1 MKLKLSDNLNGSQE
15 KMEPK
20 NDPERRQHVPYI
32 LNGELYRIENQV
44 GDNVTVKCCY
54 CPPDRIYRGSV
65 RSTGNFHMHIK
76 RRHSSLL
83 GKLHEMKVAALE
95 ERRDRIMK
103 NRRFGKPRKKTPT
116 PTPLPTTSAAAQSNS
131 GVFLNIQATPAGN
144 ESHELKIKTVF
155 QRHKQEQEGATR
167 RSGDSTSDNS
177 VPANPP
183 NIPNSLGVL
192 VQDLPNIS
200 VETLPLGSSAAAA
213 SVSFLGRPVKPE
225 QAIGSPFLSDQP
237 TAIDLSRAPSVQGES
252 KSSGSLAS
260 SMEDVS
266 MGYSRSQSISQSMSL
281 THFLD
286 HPQRDVLQRLE
297 RTMAQISQELHC
309 RNRIEHN
316 RMLLEAAKF
325 KFLNPNFQFEP
336 NL

>member
-1 MKLKLSDNLNGSQE
+1 MSVSLDSSDE
-15 KMEPK
+15 KMELK

-103 NRRFGKPRKKTPT
+103 NRRFNKPRKKTPVPVAT
-116 PTPLPTTSAAAQSNS
+116 ASTSAQSDS
-131 GVFLNIQATPAGN
+131 GVFVDLQASPPAGN

-167 RSGDSTSDNS
+167 KSGDSTSDNG
-177 VPANPP
+177 VQANLPSISK
-183 NIPNSLGVL
+183 NLGVV
-192 VQDLPNIS
+192 VQNVSNIS
-200 VETLPLGSSAAAA
+200 LETLPTGSTPA
-213 SVSFLGRPVKPE
+213 SVSLLGRPVKPE
-225 QAIGSPFLSDQP
+225 QVSGSPFLSDQP
-237 TAIDLSRAPSVQGES
+237 AAIDLSQVPPGQGES

-266 MGYSRSQSISQSMSL
+266 MEYSRSQTLSQSLSMA
-281 THFLD
+281 HFLEQ
-286 HPQRDVLQRLE
+286 PQRDVLQRLE
-297 RTMAQISQELHC
+297 RSMTQISQELHC

-325 KFLNPNFQFEP
+325 KYLNPNFQFEP

>member
-1 MKLKLSDNLNGSQE
+1 
-15 KMEPK
+15 MEPK

-116 PTPLPTTSAAAQSNS
+116 PTPVTPTPSTSTAAQSSS
-131 GVFLNIQATPAGN
+131 GVFLEIPTPAGN

-167 RSGDSTSDNS
+167 RSGDSTSDNA

-183 NIPNSLGVL
+183 SISNSLGVL

-200 VETLPLGSSAAAA
+200 VEGQPSGLTPSTAA
-213 SVSFLGRPVKPE
+213 SVSYLGRPVKPE
-225 QAIGSPFLSDQP
+225 QQGGSPFLSDQP
-237 TAIDLSRAPSVQGES
+237 AAIDLSRAPSLQGES
-252 KSSGSLAS
+252 KSGGSLTS

-266 MGYSRSQSISQSMSL
+266 MEYSRSQSLSQSMSL

-336 NL
+336 TL

>member
-167 RSGDSTSDNS
+167 R
-177 VPANPP
+177 
-183 NIPNSLGVL
+183 
-192 VQDLPNIS
+192 LPNIS

>member
-1 MKLKLSDNLNGSQE
+1 MSVDLNGSEE
-15 KMEPK
+15 KMELK
-20 NDPERRQHVPYI
+20 ADPERRQHVPYI

-103 NRRFGKPRKKTPT
+103 NRRFGKPRKKTPI
-116 PTPLPTTSAAAQSNS
+116 PTTSTAPILPEIPVST
-131 GVFLNIQATPAGN
+131 GI

-167 RSGDSTSDNS
+167 KSGDSTSDNC
-177 VPANPP
+177 VQANPP
-183 NIPNSLGVL
+183 NITNSLGVL
-192 VQDLPNIS
+192 IQDASNM
-200 VETLPLGSSAAAA
+200 ETIPTKSATTAA
-213 SVSFLGRPVKPE
+213 SVSLLGRPVKPE
-225 QAIGSPFLSDQP
+225 QSSGSSFLIDQP
-237 TAIDLSRAPSVQGES
+237 AAIDLSRAPSQGES
-252 KSSGSLAS
+252 KSSCSLAS

-266 MGYSRSQSISQSMSL
+266 MEYSRSQSVSQSLSF
-281 THFLD
+281 THFLE

-297 RTMAQISQELHC
+297 RTMSQINQELHC

-316 RMLLEAAKF
+316 RLLLEAAKF

-336 NL
+336 IQ

>member
-1 MKLKLSDNLNGSQE
+1 MSVNLDGFEE
-15 KMEPK
+15 KMELK
-20 NDPERRQHVPYI
+20 KHVPYI
-32 LNGELYRIENQV
+32 LNGELYRIEKQV

-76 RRHSSLL
+76 RRHSFLL

-95 ERRDRIMK
+95 ERRDRIIK
-103 NRRFGKPRKKTPT
+103 NRRFAKSRKKAAVAVAATCT
-116 PTPLPTTSAAAQSNS
+116 AAQSDT
-131 GVFLNIQATPAGN
+131 GVFGDMQADVPSGN

-167 RSGDSTSDNS
+167 KLEDSTSDKG
-177 VPANPP
+177 VKANLP
-183 NIPNSLGVL
+183 NIPKNLGV
-192 VQDLPNIS
+192 VIQNVSNIS
-200 VETLPLGSSAAAA
+200 VETLPSGSTPA
-213 SVSFLGRPVKPE
+213 SGSLLGRPVKPE
-225 QAIGSPFLSDQP
+225 QGSGSSFLADQP
-237 TAIDLSRAPSVQGES
+237 AAIDLSQVPPVQGES

-266 MGYSRSQSISQSMSL
+266 MEYSRSQALSQSLSMA
-281 THFLD
+281 HFLE

-297 RTMAQISQELHC
+297 RSMAQIGQELHC

>member
-1 MKLKLSDNLNGSQE
+1 MSVDLNESEE
-15 KMEPK
+15 KMDLK
-20 NDPERRQHVPYI
+20 VDPERRQHVPYI

-103 NRRFGKPRKKTPT
+103 NRRFGKPRKKTPVPASST
-116 PTPLPTTSAAAQSNS
+116 VAILPEIQNPT
-131 GVFLNIQATPAGN
+131 GIK
-144 ESHELKIKTVF
+144 SHELKIKTVF

-167 RSGDSTSDNS
+167 KSGDSTSDNS
-177 VPANPP
+177 IQANPP
-183 NIPNSLGVL
+183 NIANSHGVF
-192 VQDLPNIS
+192 VQDVSNIS
-200 VETLPLGSSAAAA
+200 VETLPSNSASTAA
-213 SVSFLGRPVKPE
+213 SVSLLGRPVKPE
-225 QAIGSPFLSDQP
+225 QASGSLFLIDQP
-237 TAIDLSRAPSVQGES
+237 AAIDLSRTPSLPGES
-252 KSSGSLAS
+252 KSSCSLSSSLEDGS
-260 SMEDVS
+260 MD
-266 MGYSRSQSISQSMSL
+266 YSRSQAVSQSVSF
-281 THFLD
+281 THFLE

-297 RTMAQISQELHC
+297 RTMAQINQELHC
-309 RNRIEHN
+309 RNQIEHN
-316 RMLLEAAKF
+316 RLLLEAAKF

-336 NL
+336 IQ